1 VARAPEA
8 AGDLNSWAGPSWH
21 TRRARTRRSPAGS
34 ILTPRDRPANASRL
48 RRRVVET
55 RCAGCRLADVFH
67 KRLAETA
74 SERHRSPDSGTLAG
88 PLPCREGSACA
99 RAQPPEAEPA
109 SRARSF
115 RSSVHG
121 PSRGTRR
128 KRWTDTRRG
137 FRLPI
142 GRRSEEL
149 QANLQANWF
158 HAWLRRKAPGNTRY
172 GNRWQAAWTLGSEE
186 VSTAGFYCEPARGSP
201 SSLAVRPGRP
211 SACRRSSSSA
221 SARRR
226 SSSLWTAPR
235 TIAES
240 VLPGLEGAFQA
251 PNSAGVRRTGRASDR
266 RNP

>member
-1 VARAPEA
+1 VLSRPRPNPRAVPGRFA
-8 AGDLNSWAGPSWH
+8 
-21 TRRARTRRSPAGS
+21 
-34 ILTPRDRPANASRL
+34 
-48 RRRVVET
+48 
-55 RCAGCRLADVFH
+55 
-67 KRLAETA
+67 
-74 SERHRSPDSGTLAG
+74 
-88 PLPCREGSACA
+88 
-99 RAQPPEAEPA
+99 
-109 SRARSF
+109 
-115 RSSVHG
+115 SSVHG

-172 GNRWQAAWTLGSEE
+172 GNRGQAAWTLGSEE

-240 VLPGLEGAFQA
+240 VLPGLEGAFHA
-251 PNSAGVRRTGRASDR
+251 PNSAGVRRTSRASDR
-266 RNP
+266 RKPLGSRASMTTRHGCRCARLARLSASLAGSTSTRGRGRAGSRGRGMIAVASADLVYRAACRISGVSLRASASRP